1 MNKLFSYEGWYYRV
15 FSFMADLIIL
25 SFLFLVPALTIILLG
40 PALIALYQTIN
51 QLYKEKDI
59 PVWRS
64 YSQTFIANIKRG
76 LLLESFVIGY
86 SACIGLFIYGFMS
99 VTAYFSILVVILTSL
114 AALFLAVFII
124 LFSLFSASIKV
135 TAHETMY
142 VLLSNTANAIIL
154 LTIPLFLF
162 VVLNKINIFLFLCLG
177 ISGVVL
183 LQVMFFNKVLA
194 KDPEKNE

>member
-25 SFLFLVPALTIILLG
+25 SFLFLVPALTIIMSG

-76 LLLESFVIGY
+76 LLLEGLVVGY
-86 SACIGLFIYGFMS
+86 SAGIGLFIFGLMS
-99 VTAYFSILVVILTSL
+99 VTSYFSIFVVILTSL
-114 AALFLAVFII
+114 AALFLTVFIV
-124 LFSLFSASIKV
+124 LFCLFSASIKE

-142 VLLSNTANAIIL
+142 ALLSNTANAIIL
-154 LTIPLFLF
+154 LTIPLLVF
-162 VVLNKINIFLFLCLG
+162 VALNKINIFLFLCLG
-177 ISGVVL
+177 VSGVVL

-194 KDPEKNE
+194 KDQENNE

>member
-25 SFLFLVPALTIILLG
+25 SFLFLVPALTLILIG

-59 PVWRS
+59 LVWRS

-76 LLLESFVIGY
+76 LLLESFVIGC

-99 VTAYFSILVVILTSL
+99 VTSYFSILVVILTSL
-114 AALFLAVFII
+114 AALFLAVFIV

-154 LTIPLFLF
+154 LTIPLLLF

-183 LQVMFFNKVLA
+183 LQVMFFNKILA
-194 KDPEKNE
+194 KDSEKNE

>member
-59 PVWRS
+59 LVWRS

-76 LLLESFVIGY
+76 LLLESLVIGY
-86 SACIGLFIYGFMS
+86 SACIGLFIYGFMA

-114 AALFLAVFII
+114 ATLFLAVFIV

-135 TAHETMY
+135 TVHETIY

-154 LTIPLFLF
+154 LSIPLLLF

-177 ISGVVL
+177 ISGIVL

-194 KDPEKNE
+194 KDSEKNE